1 MKEKQSYRI
10 VDAPKQPTTTTKVRP
25 IPNIRPIPTPPQ
37 LPTTNVRP
45 IPTIPRTLPA
55 PNPGANPLSPLG
67 KVIIIFK
74 VFRRILDA
82 GSTAAPWQDQ
92 PNPITGKPNKSKAD
106 FDRWQALR
114 VNNAQVKAVRENL
127 TDTQLEQIKNPEKDS
142 KSCFAADIPSIGKT
156 PAQKLAIRFVGG
168 TKNTSRII
176 VTPKG
181 KLAFYDVQPSVR
193 TVADVD
199 NTSPKSRYSNLRETP
214 ELLRKKAIAA
224 ECGVNMKI
232 ISSDQNVVNQARA
245 EGFDAKRLLLVGAYN
260 KIASGDNAKN
270 VHAHHT
276 PAQGAYPRPNKY
288 ANRFDDPRLSVLMTP
303 EDHRRTESFGGN
315 PKSEAGIYR
324 QKQAAYIEQGNFRK
338 AVEMDIN
345 DLQKINT
352 DGRYDPSIEALKAR
366 LKEMEKNGEIPNQQ
380 QQRSTPNTNQTR
392 PNSTPAITPG
402 DTLKFP
408 EVVDPRDNSR
418 EQNQTAPTGRSRSIP
433 TRRNSNPRDVLNDLR
448 KKPVDPRNQD
458 PTNRQNSAPT
468 RGNNQP
474 QDILNFPPVTDPRKP
489 NGKESSAQPKATEEQ
504 HQEQTAK
511 FVNGANKYL
520 DANPNAQR
528 TDIIN
533 AGLQAI
539 DRPYLLANRDQV
551 IKLIG
556 VARDNLT
563 PPQTAMKPK
572 TNEIKRQRG
581 LER

>member
-10 VDAPKQPTTTTKVRP
+10 ADVPRQPTTTTNVRP
-25 IPNIRPIPTPPQ
+25 IPNIRPIPT
-37 LPTTNVRP
+37 LPT
-45 IPTIPRTLPA
+45 

-67 KVIIIFK
+67 KVIIIFE
-74 VFRRILDA
+74 VFRSILDA
-82 GSTAAPWQDQ
+82 GPTAAPWQTQ
-92 PNPITGKPNKSKAD
+92 SNPVTGKPNKSKTD
-106 FDRWQALR
+106 LERWQALR
-114 VNNAQVKAVRENL
+114 VNKAQVKAVRENL

-260 KIASGDNAKN
+260 KIVSGDNAKN
-270 VHAHHT
+270 VHGHHT
-276 PAQGAYPRPNKY
+276 PAQDAYPLPNKY
-288 ANRFDDPRLSVLMTP
+288 ANRFDDPRLSLLMTP
-303 EDHRRTESFGGN
+303 EDHMDTASYGGGKGSN
-315 PKSEAGIYR
+315 PSVYR
-324 QKQAAYIEQGNFRK
+324 QKQAAYIKQGNFRK
-338 AVEMDIN
+338 AVEMDIK
-345 DLQKINT
+345 DLQRINT

-380 QQRSTPNTNQTR
+380 QQRSNTNQAR

-433 TRRNSNPRDVLNDLR
+433 TRRNSNPRDVLNDLYQ
-448 KKPVDPRNQD
+448 KPVDPRNQD
-458 PTNRQNSAPT
+458 PTNRPNSTPT
-468 RGNNQP
+468 RGNSKP
-474 QDILNFPPVTDPRKP
+474 GGILDDLYQKPVDPRKP
-489 NGKESSAQPKATEEQ
+489 NGKESSVRPATEEQ

-511 FVNGANKYL
+511 FVNGGNKYL
-520 DANPNAQR
+520 DANPNAKR
-528 TDIIN
+528 ADIIN

-551 IKLIG
+551 IKLIN
-556 VARDNLT
+556 VAKANLT
-563 PPQTAMKPK
+563 PPKTAMRPK
-572 TNEIKRQRG
+572 ANENKRGRQLGR
-581 LER
+581 